1 MKLVNGI
8 IITFFILSLCLVA
21 DENETK
27 TLRILHL
34 NDIHSHMLPYPYA
47 EGASQYG
54 GMARAATLINSLRD
68 ESTLVLNAGDM
79 LVGDL
84 MYAAAYDPPA
94 APIVGY
100 AEFFIANLMGFDAFA
115 VGNHE
120 FDATPA
126 MFAAVLNHPN
136 IRDNLPPILCA
147 NIQNLD
153 DVPELADII
162 KPYVIVERNGVNVGI
177 ISFLTP
183 ETNAIANPAPLIID
197 NIWEGDIN
205 DLTSVTPKSMY
216 QDMINTVRD
225 EGADIVIALTHLG
238 TGLDVLLGQLYYGID
253 VIIGGHSHAPLPPIE
268 ITSPT
273 GQEVPY
279 VRAGAYMHWL
289 GSFTITLE
297 NNQIVNYE
305 YEAIP
310 IHDAEDDPTIAGAV
324 NQFKMMVEEKW
335 PGAYTDV
342 VREIPFYMEG
352 LSESA
357 RGVDRAETN
366 LGNLITDAMRAAT
379 GTQIAIEAAG
389 VIRQSILAGANTAAD
404 IYRVVSQGFNPATG
418 ANSLPL
424 VTVSVP
430 AFNLAGALEYSVS
443 TGGTFFFQVSGI
455 SFEYNSTRPS
465 GEKVDPATIRIN
477 GEPINWG
484 ASYTA
489 TVNQYVAGFG
499 VALGFISEA
508 GIQPT
513 EHLLFDALL
522 EYVTTTDI
530 SQYEETE
537 GRIVDTADPVNV
549 PIAGSDLPTH
559 YSLQQNYPNPFNPT
573 TTIVYSIPSSEM
585 VTLRVYNILGQ
596 EVATLVDKVQ
606 QSGTYMYTFDSAQL
620 PSGIYLYRLQA
631 GDYVET
637 KRMSVIK

>member
-1 MKLVNGI
+1 MKIVGI
-8 IITFFILSLCLVA
+8 FITTILIVSLCAIA
-21 DENETK
+21 DENETS

-54 GMARAATLINSLRD
+54 GMARTATLINSLRD
-68 ESTLVLNAGDM
+68 ENTLVLNAGDM

-84 MYAAAYDPPA
+84 MYAAVYDPPS

-100 AEFFIANLMGFDAFA
+100 AEFFISNLMGFDAFV

-147 NIQNLD
+147 NIQNLEEA
-153 DVPELADII
+153 PELVDII
-162 KPYVIVERNGVNVGI
+162 KPYVIVEKNGINVGI
-177 ISFLTP
+177 IGFLTP
-183 ETNAIANPAPLIID
+183 ETNTIANPAPLIID

-205 DLTSVTPKSMY
+205 DLLSVTPKSVY
-216 QDMINTVRD
+216 QDMINDLRE

-238 TGLDVLLGQLYYGID
+238 TALDVLLGQLYYGID
-253 VIIGGHSHAPLPPIE
+253 VIIGGHSHSPLPPVE

-273 GQEVPY
+273 GQAVPY
-279 VRAGAYMHWL
+279 VRAGAYMRWL
-289 GSFTITLE
+289 GSLTLTLE
-297 NNQIVNYE
+297 NNQIIGYE
-305 YEAIP
+305 YEALP
-310 IHDAEDDPTIAGAV
+310 IHEEDDDPAIAAAV
-324 NQFKMMVEEKW
+324 NQFKMMVEAKW

-357 RGVDRAETN
+357 RGIDNAETN

-404 IYRVVSQGFNPATG
+404 IYRVVGQGFNPATG

-443 TGGTFFFQVSGI
+443 IRGNFFFQVSGI
-455 SFEYNSTRPS
+455 SFEYDATKPS

-522 EYVTTTDI
+522 EYVTSTDI
-530 SQYEETE
+530 SQYEGTQ
-537 GRIVDTADPVNV
+537 GRIVDTSDPVSV
-549 PIAGSDLPTH
+549 PIAGSDLPAD

-606 QSGTYMYTFDSAQL
+606 ESGTYMYTFDSAHL
-620 PSGIYLYRLQA
+620 PSGVYLYRLQA
-631 GDYVET
+631 GDFAET